1 MGAVAV
7 GLVSAVLAPA
17 PGDRFRLFDLYF
29 DGREFCSL
37 VRSVTI
43 RLVFRPS
50 ASAPPVGA
58 GFDLFYER
66 ALLCNVGFGHNDS
79 F

>member
-29 DGREFCSL
+29 DGRDFCSL

-43 RLVFRPS
+43 RLVFD
-50 ASAPPVGA
+50 PPH
-58 GFDLFYER
+58 L
-66 ALLCNVGFGHNDS
+66 HHQ
-79 F
+79 